1 MSSPRPDDEA
11 ELIELIRAVDVR
23 APDRLRARTEAII
36 AERSSRSRPGRR
48 SLNPRLGAPLAL
60 AAIAAIVLVLVLTG
74 TGSAPSQRL
83 SVSTAAALALRPATM
98 SAPRESPHAR
108 TELAATIDGI
118 AFPYW
123 GERFGWSS
131 SGAREDRLGGRTV
144 RTVFYSDGRG
154 QRVGYAIVAGT
165 PAPSVAGGVVRWR
178 GGTPYRL
185 LQQDGAR
192 VVVWLRDG
200 HLCVVGARGVSDATL
215 LRLASWDERPAA
227 A

>member
-23 APDRLRARTEAII
+23 APDHLRARTEAMI
-36 AERSSRSRPGRR
+36 AEHSSRPRPLRR
-48 SLNPRLGAPLAL
+48 SLNSRLGAPLAL
-60 AAIAAIVLVLVLTG
+60 AAIAAIVLVLVLAR
-74 TGSAPSQRL
+74 TGSAPSHKL
-83 SVSTAAALALRPATM
+83 SVSTAAALTLRPATM
-98 SAPRESPHAR
+98 SAPGESSHAR

-123 GERFGWSS
+123 GERFGWRS
-131 SGAREDRLGGRTV
+131 SGARVDRLGGRAV

-165 PAPSVAGGVVRWR
+165 PAPSVAGGLVRWR